1 MKYTSLFQIFPSRET
16 VFNLEISTG
25 GVFTAKV
32 CQVNS
37 KSLIINPN
45 KAMSGW
51 LLRKVI
57 NLHEV
62 ELKTFERMNELW
74 FDSVII

>member
-1 MKYTSLFQIFPSRET
+1 M
-16 VFNLEISTG
+16 FNLEISTG

-62 ELKTFERMNELW
+62 ELKTFERMNEL
-74 FDSVII
+74 